1 MNYESLKATA
11 QSLQELCKA
20 VLQDIDNGTLSPH
33 AIHQYLHELETGD
46 NSIHSA
52 LELAHDNLLIELGY

>member
-11 QSLQELCKA
+11 QSLQRLCGS
-20 VLQDIDNGTLSPH
+20 VLQDIENGTLSPY

-46 NSIHSA
+46 NSIYSA